1 MMCAGNV
8 EASPTTQHN
17 TATLARKRM
26 ADRLSDEIRTSI
38 DGRRE
43 PFVAIPAKGKVRA
56 GRCHADLPGNPSPGI
71 GQPPPSDPI

>member
-1 MMCAGNV
+1 
-8 EASPTTQHN
+8 
-17 TATLARKRM
+17 M